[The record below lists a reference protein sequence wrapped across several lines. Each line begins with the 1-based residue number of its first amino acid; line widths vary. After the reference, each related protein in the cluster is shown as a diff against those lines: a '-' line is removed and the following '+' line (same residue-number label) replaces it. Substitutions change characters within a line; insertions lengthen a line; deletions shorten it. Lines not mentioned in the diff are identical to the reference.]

1 MKRKRPRARGQ
12 GGGDGAA
19 AGETGTGDAPLGGLT
34 GDVHVPQAGLTRGRG
49 RGRGRGRCRVRGR
62 AALAQPSAPENQV
75 GEVGFR
81 TGRGAQPP
89 LLPTGGQ
96 RGPLGWKGSWDTRQV
111 LPPGSP
117 VPPPYLA

>member
-12 GGGDGAA
+12 GGGDGTA
-19 AGETGTGDAPLGGLT
+19 AGETGTGDAPLRGLT
-34 GDVHVPQAGLTRGRG
+34 GHVHVLQAGLTRGRG
-49 RGRGRGRCRVRGR
+49 RVRGS

-81 TGRGAQPP
+81 TGKGAQPP

-96 RGPLGWKGSWDTRQV
+96 RGPPGWKGSWDTQQV